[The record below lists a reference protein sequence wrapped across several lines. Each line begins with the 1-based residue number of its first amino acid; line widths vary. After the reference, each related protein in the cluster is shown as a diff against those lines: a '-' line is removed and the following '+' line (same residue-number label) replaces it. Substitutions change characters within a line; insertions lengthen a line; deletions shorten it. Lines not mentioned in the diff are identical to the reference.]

1 MKSSGP
7 ERNFNRL
14 ASQPIQFS
22 YDFIV
27 HVRNFRVPST
37 GTTRITVHD
46 GRGGSARKP
55 AALEAGK
62 AEREAGI
69 GVRRAP
75 GEGRE
80 RRGGKGRGERE
91 ARGGSPADGEGGPD
105 EPEAG
110 PGGGREGEP
119 APANYSREGGRVRRR
134 GCT

>member
-27 HVRNFRVPST
+27 HVRKFRVPST

-69 GVRRAP
+69 GREASGLLGHSRK
-75 GEGRE
+75 GGE
-80 RRGGKGRGERE
+80 RRGGEGRGWRE
-91 ARGGSPADGEGGPD
+91 ARGGSPADREGGED

-110 PGGGREGEP
+110 PSGGG
-119 APANYSREGGRVRRR
+119 
-134 GCT
+134 